1 MPASSEGEDGVD
13 GGGEFG
19 GDGDGD
25 GGGEFG
31 GDGGSDDGGGEGG
44 GGGDW
49 CCLLFAGTTPFRP
62 LFFLPVISVVR
73 GLRPCFGVP
82 SVCSSRNTERRSEE

>member
-1 MPASSEGEDGVD
+1 VPASSEGEDGVD

-31 GDGGSDDGGGEGG
+31 GDGGSDDGGDCEEQQ
-44 GGGDW
+44 
-49 CCLLFAGTTPFRP
+49 
-62 LFFLPVISVVR
+62 
-73 GLRPCFGVP
+73 LR
-82 SVCSSRNTERRSEE
+82 SRYPQ